1 MPEMLCQLCGGSGF
15 TVVNIGGYSGAKACD
30 CRVPTI
36 GKALLERSGV
46 PPAYSGCTLENFK
59 TSHLQVEP
67 VLFIGF
73 ANALLATSGYLREF
87 GRLERPGLLIHGPHG
102 TGKTHLGV
110 AVLRTLIM
118 RGIPGVFLDCGNML
132 EQVKA
137 TFGTNHKAEAY
148 RAAMENDIVLLDDLG
163 AQASSDWVKDTIG
176 AVITSRCNE
185 RKATIVTTNLNP
197 EDFAERL
204 GDRAGSRLREMC
216 KFVPIPV
223 GADDFRKDNPVSR
236 KRKGT

>member
-1 MPEMLCQLCGGSGF
+1 MECQICGGSGF
-15 TVVNIGGYSGAKACD
+15 KIVAIGVYSGASPCE
-30 CRVPTI
+30 CRLPSVA
-36 GKALLERSGV
+36 KALLERSGV

-59 TSHLQVEP
+59 TSQLQNDA

-73 ANALLATSGYLREF
+73 ANALLAVSEYLREF
-87 GRLERPGLLIHGPHG
+87 GRSDRPGLLIHGPHG

-110 AVLRTLIM
+110 AVLRTIIL

-148 RAAMENDIVLLDDLG
+148 KAAMENDIVLLDDLG
-163 AQASSDWVKDTIG
+163 AQSASDWVKDTIG
-176 AVITSRCNE
+176 AVITSRYNE
-185 RKATIVTTNLNP
+185 RKATIVTTNLSP

-223 GADDFRKDNPVSR
+223 GADDYRKDNPVTR
-236 KRKGT
+236 KRKHT